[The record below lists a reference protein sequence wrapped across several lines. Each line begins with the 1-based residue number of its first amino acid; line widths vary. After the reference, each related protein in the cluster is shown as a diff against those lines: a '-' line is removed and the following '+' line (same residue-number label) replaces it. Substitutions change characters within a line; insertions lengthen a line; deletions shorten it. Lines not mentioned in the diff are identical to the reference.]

1 MNMPLQNRQ
10 VAGAM
15 RIDGVVRGHIDGTIN
30 GVVHAVVK
38 GNVSA
43 YIENGD
49 VRMINENNEEET
61 APNGPEGEGI

>member
-1 MNMPLQNRQ
+1 
-10 VAGAM
+10 M
-15 RIDGVVRGHIDGTIN
+15 RIDGVVRGHIDGNIN

-49 VRMINENNEEET
+49 VKMLDDKNVENEET
-61 APNGPEGEGI
+61 APDGSKGEGI